1 MATDNAKGRFTTLHT
16 KRSGSIERARQC
28 SDITIPSIL
37 PPEGSTE
44 DTDLPTPY
52 QSLGARGVNNLASK
66 MLLAL
71 FPSTTPFF
79 RLRLSEKVKEMLGAG
94 KVEVEN
100 AMRVLEN
107 RGLLKIEQSRLRVM
121 MYAAFRHM
129 IVTGNALVYMP
140 ITGDVRMFRLN
151 QFVVVRDPMGNVT
164 ELLIKESVHPDTL
177 PDNVREACKLND
189 SSDPK
194 NKTGDKKD
202 CDLYTWARLKG
213 KNIEWHQEIDEIKV
227 PGSQGRTPVSESP
240 FIVMRWTAVENED
253 YGRGLVEE
261 YLGDLRSL
269 EGLSKAIIQFAAA
282 ASKIVYMV
290 KPNARTDEDDIADA
304 ESGDVITGDEADVTV
319 LQIEKQADF
328 QAAKAVADGIEVRLS
343 HAFLLRN
350 QRDAE
355 RVTAEEIRE
364 QAQELED
371 VLGGV
376 YTVQSVETQL
386 PVVKRILAQMKA
398 DGEFPKFPKTAGEDP
413 VTPSITTGFEA
424 LGRTHELNKFRAFV
438 ADVGQTFGPEAV
450 LKWFKVNEG
459 IQTFATSHNVD
470 IKELVKTPDEV
481 QQEEQAAQQQQMM
494 ATAMDKG
501 IGPLAKGAA
510 DAVGE
515 ANNG

>member
-1 MATDNAKGRFTTLHT
+1 MSTDNAKGRFTTLHT
-16 KRSGSIERARQC
+16 KRSGSLERARQC

-44 DTDLPTPY
+44 DTELPTPY

-79 RLRLSEKVKEMLGAG
+79 RLRLSEAIEQALGAG
-94 KVEVEN
+94 KTAVEN
-100 AMRVLEN
+100 SMRVLEN
-107 RGLLKIEQSRLRVM
+107 KALLHIENSKLRVM
-121 MYAAFRHM
+121 MHAALKHM
-129 IVTGNALVYMP
+129 IVTGNALVVMP
-140 ITGDVRMFRLN
+140 LTGDVRMFRLN

-164 ELLIKESVHPDTL
+164 EILTKETVHPDTL

-189 SSDPK
+189 VDGK
-194 NKTGDKKD
+194 GKGDKKD
-202 CDLYTWARLKG
+202 CDLYTWVKLKG
-213 KNIEWHQEIDEIKV
+213 KNLEWHQEIDEIVV
-227 PGSQGRTPVSESP
+227 PGSTGRAPRDESP
-240 FIVMRWTAVENED
+240 FVVMRWTAVENED

-282 ASKIVYMV
+282 ASKIVIMV
-290 KPNARTDEDDIADA
+290 KPNARTDEDDITDA
-304 ESGDVITGDEADVTV
+304 ESGDVITGDEADVSV
-319 LQIEKQADF
+319 LQLEKQADF
-328 QAAKAVADGIEVRLS
+328 QVAKATFDEISIRLS

-386 PVVKRILAQMKA
+386 PVVKRILAQMKESG
-398 DGEFPKFPKTAGEDP
+398 DFPKFPKQAGKDP
-413 VTPSITTGFEA
+413 VTPSIVTGFEA
-424 LGRTHELNKFRAFV
+424 LGRTHELNRMRAFY
-438 ADVGQTFGPEAV
+438 ADVINTFGEQAAA
-450 LKWFKVNEG
+450 WFKLDKG
-459 IQTFATSHNVD
+459 IQSFATSHNVD
-470 IKELVKTPDEV
+470 IQELIKTPDEM
-481 QQEEQAAQQQQMM
+481 EKEKADAQQQQMM
-494 ATAMDKG
+494 ATAMEKG
-501 IGPLAKGAA
+501 TAPLAKGAA
-510 DAVGE
+510 DKLGE
-515 ANNG
+515 MT